1 VASTFRGLDRE
12 AAVAVGRSR
21 IGEGT
26 AMIPAGNGAAV
37 EVAGRSAGNNV
48 IVPIG
53 GAGAGF

>member
-1 VASTFRGLDRE
+1 
-12 AAVAVGRSR
+12 VGRSR